1 MNAGSFSSKGQK
13 QVAGAFRWRYETVS
27 SDSQKSSGLR
37 RPLAEG
43 RNIGPFY
50 AELAPTVELLTC
62 NEKVGS
68 SNLSFGTINNFKNF
82 ENSIDKIEKIIYNI
96 IVKDKII
103 LIFNKHNIFPL
114 RAVSFLP

>member
-37 RPLAEG
+37 RPFAEG

-82 ENSIDKIEKIIYNI
+82 ENFIDKIEKIIYNI

-103 LIFNKHNIFPL
+103 LIFNKHNIFP
-114 RAVSFLP
+114 P